1 MKRPVRLNVPNLL
14 TLFRIFLVPFVVVVL
29 LTEFKF
35 ERWFFLK
42 RELLAV
48 FLFVTASVTDI
59 LDGYLARKKKQ
70 VTTLG
75 MLLDPIADKLLVV
88 SVLISLVELRLVPAW
103 LTVIIVGREFSV
115 TGLRMVA
122 ALKNVVVP
130 AGQLGKWKM
139 VLEIIAICFI
149 LGGAQRE
156 WALMT
161 WMQGALGLRE
171 DLQTIVL
178 HWLNLTGMGLLYF
191 VALIALVSLVEYCV
205 LVTRRIDLFRTEAE
219 ESQ

>member
-1 MKRPVRLNVPNLL
+1 MRRGPLNLPNLL
-14 TLFRIFLVPFVVVVL
+14 TLFRIFLVPLVVVVL
-29 LTEFKF
+29 LTEFQF

-48 FLFVTASVTDI
+48 GLFVIASVTDI

-103 LTVIIVGREFSV
+103 LAVIIVGREFSV

-122 ALKNVVVP
+122 VLRGLVIP

-139 VLEIIAICFI
+139 VLEVIAICFI
-149 LGGAQRE
+149 IGGNQKE
-156 WALMT
+156 WLLLNWIQA
-161 WMQGALGLRE
+161 ALGLQE
-171 DLQTIVL
+171 DLPTIVL
-178 HWLNLTGMGLLYF
+178 HWLAMTGFALLVF
-191 VALIALVSLVEYCV
+191 VAFIALISLVEYAV
-205 LVTRRIDLFRTEAE
+205 HFARHSDILSSGGEA
-219 ESQ
+219 

>member
-1 MKRPVRLNVPNLL
+1 MRRSSTFNLPNIL

-29 LTEFKF
+29 LTKFKF

-42 RELLAV
+42 REMLAV
-48 FLFVTASVTDI
+48 VLMVLASITDI

-75 MLLDPIADKLLVV
+75 MLLDPIADKLLIV

-103 LTVIIVGREFSV
+103 VVVIIVGREFSV

-122 ALKNVVVP
+122 ALKDVVIP

-139 VLEIIAICFI
+139 SLEVVATCFVI
-149 LGGAQRE
+149 GGAQKE
-156 WALMT
+156 WALLN
-161 WMQGALGLRE
+161 WMEKALGLRE
-171 DLQTIVL
+171 DLQAIVL
-178 HWLNLTGMGLLYF
+178 HWLTITGMGLFYF
-191 VALIALVSLVEYCV
+191 VAFIALVSLAEYCV
-205 LVTRRIDLFRTEAE
+205 RFTKRIDLF
-219 ESQ
+219 Q

>member
-1 MKRPVRLNVPNLL
+1 MKRNNPLNLPNIL
-14 TLFRIFLVPFVVVVL
+14 TLCRIFMVPFVVVVL
-29 LTEFKF
+29 LTEFQF

-48 FLFVTASVTDI
+48 VIFVIASVTDI

-70 VTTLG
+70 ITNLG
-75 MLLDPIADKLLVV
+75 MLLDPVADKLLVV

-122 ALKNVVVP
+122 ALNKVVIP

-139 VLEIIAICFI
+139 VLEVIAICFI
-149 LGGAQRE
+149 IGGAQKE
-156 WALMT
+156 WALLT
-161 WMQGALGLRE
+161 WIEGILGIQV
-171 DLQTIVL
+171 DLTTIVL
-178 HWLNLTGMGLLYF
+178 HWLRLTGEGLLYF
-191 VALIALVSLVEYCV
+191 VALIALVSLGQYCV
-205 LVTRRIDLFRTEAE
+205 HFTRHISLFQGEDA
-219 ESQ
+219 